1 MAFTG
6 QVVVALSLLLPSAV
20 LSAELVIGNFAVH
33 GLENWQ
39 EKSFQGHT
47 DYQVVRDD
55 TGRQVVRAQSDASAS
70 GLYREQTIDL
80 TQTPV
85 LEWRW
90 KVADVLDDVD
100 ETTQAGDDYPARVY
114 VVFSGGLAFWRTR
127 TVVYVWSSNQ
137 PEGSTWH
144 NAFTDNARVIAVQ
157 SGKEKTG
164 QWVTERRNVRADYKR
179 LFGDDIEQ
187 ADAVAIMTDTDNSA
201 QQATAWYGKIV
212 FTDAAE

>member
-6 QVVVALSLLLPSAV
+6 QVVAALSLLLPSLVTA
-20 LSAELVIGNFAVH
+20 ATIVIGDFADD
-33 GLENWQ
+33 GLKHWQ
-39 EKSFQGHT
+39 EKSFQGYT
-47 DYQVVRDD
+47 DYELVMEGD
-55 TGRQVVRAQSDASAS
+55 GQVVRAESDASAS

-90 KVADVLDDVD
+90 KVADVLKNVD
-100 ETTQAGDDYPARVY
+100 ETTKAGDDYPARVY

-127 TVVYVWSSNQ
+127 TVIYVWSSNQ

-179 LFGDDIEQ
+179 LFGKDVEQ

-201 QQATAWYGKIV
+201 QQAIAWYGNIV
-212 FTDAAE
+212 FTDEAE

>member
-6 QVVVALSLLLPSAV
+6 QVVVALSALLPSLVTA
-20 LSAELVIGNFAVH
+20 ATIVIGDFADN
-33 GLENWQ
+33 GLKNWQ
-39 EKSFQGHT
+39 EKSFQGYT
-47 DYQVVRDD
+47 DYELVIED
-55 TGRQVVRAQSDASAS
+55 GRQVVRAESDASAS

-90 KVADVLDDVD
+90 KVADVLENVD
-100 ETTQAGDDYPARVY
+100 ETTQAGDDYAARVY

-127 TVVYVWSSNQ
+127 TVIYVWSSNQ

-179 LFGDDIEQ
+179 LFGDDVEQ
-187 ADAVAIMTDTDNSA
+187 ADAIAIMTDTDNSA
-201 QQATAWYGKIV
+201 QRATAWYGNIR
-212 FTDAAE
+212 FTSPTE

>member
-6 QVVVALSLLLPSAV
+6 QVVIALSALLPSLVTA
-20 LSAELVIGNFAVH
+20 ATIVIGDFADN
-33 GLENWQ
+33 GLKNWQ

-47 DYQVVRDD
+47 DYELVMADD
-55 TGRQVVRAQSDASAS
+55 RQVVRAKSDASAS

-80 TQTPV
+80 TQTPM

-90 KVADVLDDVD
+90 KVADVLENVD
-100 ETTQAGDDYPARVY
+100 ETTQAGDDYAARVY

-127 TVVYVWSSNQ
+127 TVIYVWSSNQ

-179 LFGDDIEQ
+179 LFGDDVEQ
-187 ADAVAIMTDTDNSA
+187 ADAIAIMTDTDNSA
-201 QQATAWYGKIV
+201 QRATAWYGNIR
-212 FTDAAE
+212 FTSPTE